1 MKTVL
6 PMMLMA
12 WLLMTCSP
20 RMASHSSGPSVAAQ
34 SAPPVTQRPGWVV
47 NKPVKAGYYLGLGSA
62 KTSQSDYHRI
72 AKDKALEDM
81 LTEISVTIH
90 STSFLYQSA
99 FGKQFSERYEAFIK
113 TSSLEELSAF
123 EPLYSWTGDN
133 EYWVAYGISKSRYH
147 ELKAQKIE
155 AALTMALG
163 HLKAAKADEDEGR
176 FLTAIHQYMKTI
188 DALKAYLNEP
198 LMTTIEEEEQ
208 VIVTYC
214 RNAIQAILNDLKIG
228 EEQIAFSPVKRMP
241 GTATLYCRGL
251 AVRGFRLNG
260 FGRQFISNQKGQIFI
275 EMDALKGSRIVTL
288 TASKEMLSTFGGENF
303 IADELINSLHF
314 PVFNIPVTVT
324 PVMFYIMEELPHQ
337 HTGNHWVSLKPELVN
352 AISAHGFGLSENP
365 QNADFSV
372 AGKVIIREGPETNGL
387 YVCWADLEV
396 FFYNSSDNLV
406 YGDQLAGIKGIHSSY
421 DAAAIT
427 AVENLARLLE
437 EKMIQPFIKKVF

>member
-1 MKTVL
+1 
-6 PMMLMA
+6 MMLMA
-12 WLLMTCSP
+12 WFLMTCSP

-34 SAPPVTQRPGWVV
+34 SAPPVTQRPDWVIS
-47 NKPVKAGYYLGLGSA
+47 KPVKAGYYLGVGSA
-62 KTSQSDYHRI
+62 KTNQPGYHRI

-90 STSFLYQSA
+90 STSFLYQSE

-133 EYWVAYGISKSRYH
+133 EYWVSYGISKSRYH
-147 ELKAQKIE
+147 ELKAQKTE

-163 HLKAAKADEDEGR
+163 HLKAARADEDGGR
-176 FLTAIHQYMKTI
+176 FLTAIQQYLKTI

-198 LMTTIEEEEQ
+198 FTTRIEEEEQ

-228 EEQIAFSPVKRMP
+228 EEQIVFSPVKRMP
-241 GTATLYCRGL
+241 GTATIYCRGF
-251 AVRGFRLNG
+251 AVRGFKLNG
-260 FGRQFISNQKGQIFI
+260 FGRHFISNQKGQVFI
-275 EMDALKGSRIVTL
+275 EMDVLKGSQVVTL
-288 TASKEMLSTFGGENF
+288 TTSREMLSAYGGEDF

-314 PVFNIPVTVT
+314 PVFTIPVTVT
-324 PVMFYIMEELPHQ
+324 PVMFYIMEELPSQ
-337 HTGNHWVSLKPELVN
+337 HTGNHWVSLKSELVN
-352 AISAHGFGLSENP
+352 AITAHGLGLSENP
-365 QNADFSV
+365 QKADFSLT
-372 AGKVIIREGPETNGL
+372 GKVTIRQGPETNGL

-437 EKMIQPFIKKVF
+437 EKIIQPFIKKVF